1 MSFTLLAPLVLLVH
15 VASSSAA
22 SASSLDEMTLDESMK
37 LHGLLSRAAADRSR
51 QSKGSQ
57 TGSGMNSASAGDYP
71 LENDA
76 SDRLRRLGTSCS
88 DKLDKCRSKL
98 EVCKAEA
105 EQPTLLFTQMARTCK
120 LKRKAD
126 GDGETYYE
134 WSSKDMDDDT
144 YVFSDRPY
152 QIAYTMTTESFVD
165 DFDDTFSKES
175 GGKPNGAITFRH
187 ENTGRF
193 EGPLISV
200 LVEAARKSNVGKFVY
215 ELRQSRDQE
224 EVNALDDFF
233 KKKDGD
239 DVVEYEMCTLFI
251 DAGGIEG
258 GLPWS
263 LAIESGGNE
272 KCMSCFQYY
281 STEDRAVKCIDK
293 YCAGL
298 CESYC
303 SAQTNILIAS
313 TRIPASVGE
322 YFDTVCFGYSRDC

>member
-37 LHGLLSRAAADRSR
+37 LHSLLSRAAADRSR
-51 QSKGSQ
+51 QRKGSQ
-57 TGSGMNSASAGDYP
+57 TGSGMNSASVGDHFVHV
-71 LENDA
+71 DF

-98 EVCKAEA
+98 EVCEAEA

-120 LKRKAD
+120 LKRKTD

-187 ENTGRF
+187 ENSGRF

-200 LVEAARKSNVGKFVY
+200 LVEAAHKSDVDKFVY

-233 KKKDGD
+233 KEKDGE

-251 DAGGIEG
+251 DFV
-258 GLPWS
+258 S
-263 LAIESGGNE
+263 NE
-272 KCMSCFQYY
+272 KCMGCFRQCHD
-281 STEDRAVKCIDK
+281 TCNDCVEQCMEKNCK
-293 YCAGL
+293 GL

-303 SAQTNILIAS
+303 SALTAS
-313 TRIPASVGE
+313 YKDAVPELLPITAESIRFCQG
-322 YFDTVCFGYSRDC
+322 FG